1 MADHNQAIQLNLNL
15 SLFQKKTQIM
25 VQDRMLK
32 LDKENLKE
40 LNSQLLNNYNQENQF
55 LSLIHI

>member
-15 SLFQKKTQIM
+15 LLSQKKTQIM
-25 VQDRMLK
+25 AQARMLK

-55 LSLIHI
+55 P